1 VRNFTVRK
9 GTSGSQSNSTTNSSD
24 QTISMVRM
32 LQSLKSISKL
42 IIHFTG
48 LVHFVAAQSAL
59 VPQGSQYILY
69 SGSISGSTS
78 WTSTAV
84 PEGDNTCSASGT
96 DSVGPYA
103 ATDLYVGVNPPWDP
117 NPFFFELW
125 HLASDCDSSFCWTK
139 DKIYNLDFASAA
151 YECISKETGQPC
163 EFITLGYYYQ
173 QEIYLDLK
181 SKSTIQRQ
189 QIGGETG
196 YTVSGESSS
205 WVGNDSANGVDV
217 LSECNWPTSSGY
229 DELSWL
235 DFTW

>member
-1 VRNFTVRK
+1 
-9 GTSGSQSNSTTNSSD
+9 
-24 QTISMVRM
+24 M
-32 LQSLKSISKL
+32 LQSLRLISKL
-42 IIHFTG
+42 IFLFTG
-48 LVHFVAAQSAL
+48 LVHFVAAQNAL
-59 VPQGSQYILY
+59 VNPQGSQYIIF

-96 DSVGPYA
+96 NSVGPYA

-125 HLASDCDSSFCWTK
+125 HYASDCDSSFCWTE

-151 YECISKETGQPC
+151 YECIDKGTGQPC
-163 EFITLGYYYQ
+163 ELITFNYYYRQ
-173 QEIYLDLK
+173 DVCLDLK
-181 SKSTIQRQ
+181 SQSTIQRQ

-196 YTVSGESSS
+196 YTVSGGPSS
-205 WVGNDSANGVDV
+205 WVGNDSANGVYV
-217 LSECNWPTSSGY
+217 SSECNWLTSSG
-229 DELSWL
+229 DVDGLSWV